1 MTTRSAEMN
10 LGDGGASYA
19 ASAPAD
25 QLRSRAGNTVFK
37 SGPLY
42 ISSKGIGWTS
52 WKKRWFI
59 LTRTSL
65 VFFRTD
71 PSAIPQRGSEVNLT
85 LGGIDLNS
93 SGSVVV
99 KDDKKLLT
107 VLFPDGRAFTLKAET
122 TEDLYDWK
130 TALESAL
137 AQAPSA
143 AIVMGQNILAQNETA
158 ETTDWPPEQLV
169 EKEKQPVKS
178 LVVGRPILLALE
190 DVDGSPTFLEK
201 ALTFI
206 EQHGVKVE
214 GILRQAADVDDVE
227 RRVREYEQGKDEF
240 SPEEDAHVI
249 GDCIKHILRELPS
262 SPVPASCCNA
272 LLQACRS
279 ERGRRIKA
287 MREVISETFPE
298 PNRRLLQRILNMM
311 QVVASHKSV
320 NRMSPSAVAACMAP
334 LLLRPLL
341 AGECELENDFN
352 VGGDGSVQLLQAA
365 AAANHAQT
373 IAITLLEEYDKIF
386 GHDNLQES
394 SVTPELESDSEESGS
409 EEYEQTDDEDILE
422 DDEYL
427 DSQHDSE
434 VNTDDD
440 LEGELSENESSG
452 ADDDQQ
458 DNEVSEGSN
467 SDSGFSESSEHSENN
482 QKTPSSEGQTSLPQ
496 HDNVQIN
503 KSSQNQDHSSS
514 TMPNKES
521 HEPPKIVPASSS
533 ATRPKNQYVSS
544 PILPS
549 ATKSGEPA
557 YWGFR
562 PGDYLPFV
570 KRPNIW
576 GRTPARKNLSME
588 SIDFPVE
595 EEAAIER
602 LEAIKT
608 DLQNKIA
615 REVKENDVLH
625 KHLQR
630 RKMDLNERRLA
641 LEKDIESLKEQ
652 LQKERDL
659 KAAME
664 ARLKTPNG
672 CMPVSPALDDK
683 TKAELAEIA
692 RAEED
697 VSNLTKK
704 ADELRSQLDQQCN
717 ENNSSVSVPSNQTP
731 QTGNSQ
737 AIKIDLQEDVEDRG
751 PPPLEKPTKI
761 EETSRRTGKPP
772 GKSYL
777 PREVPDTKREMD
789 LNVLESNI
797 STGATSSSSSTEPA
811 NMPSSASS
819 NNSLESNL
827 SMGNSSTASSS
838 SMGLAI
844 VAPSALSNSNKSS
857 VKAEKSETNLNG
869 LESNMTLGA
878 ILSSSSLEPADIAS
892 SASSNSWKSSGKGE
906 TREVNLNGLESN
918 ISISRTASSSSK
930 EPVNTTY
937 TASSNSQKSSA
948 NELRTNTTSHAL
960 SKRTNRLNVSKEWQT
975 QITNE
980 IENAE
985 KSRGSGAQSVEN
997 LPRSSSR

>member
-1 MTTRSAEMN
+1 MTSRSAEMN
-10 LGDGGASYA
+10 LGDGGGSFA
-19 ASAPAD
+19 ASAPVD

-130 TALESAL
+130 TALENAL

-143 AIVMGQNILAQNETA
+143 AIVMGQNILAQNEPA

-227 RRVREYEQGKDEF
+227 RRVREYEQGKEEF

-311 QVVASHKSV
+311 QVVASYKSV

-341 AGECELENDFN
+341 AGECELENDFH

-394 SVTPELESDSEESGS
+394 PVTPELESDSEESGS
-409 EEYEQTDDEDILE
+409 EEYEQTDDEELVE
-422 DDEYL
+422 GDEYL

-440 LEGELSENESSG
+440 FEGELSENESSG
-452 ADDDQQ
+452 ADDDQY
-458 DNEVSEGSN
+458 DDEVFEGSN
-467 SDSGFSESSEHSENN
+467 SDSGSSESSEHSKND
-482 QKTPSSEGQTSLPQ
+482 QKIPSSEGQTSLPQ

-503 KSSQNQDHSSS
+503 ESLQNQGHSCSN
-514 TMPNKES
+514 MPNTES
-521 HEPPKIVPASSS
+521 LESPKVVPASTSS
-533 ATRPKNQYVSS
+533 ATKPKKLYVSS

-557 YWGFR
+557 HWGFR

-595 EEAAIER
+595 EEAVIER
-602 LEAIKT
+602 LEATKT
-608 DLQNKIA
+608 DLQSKIA
-615 REVKENDVLH
+615 KEVKENDVLH
-625 KHLQR
+625 KSLER
-630 RKMDLNERRLA
+630 RKMDLNKRRLA

-659 KAAME
+659 QAAME
-664 ARLKTPNG
+664 AHLNTPNG
-672 CMPVSPALDDK
+672 CRPVSPTLDEK
-683 TKAELAEIA
+683 TQAELAEIA

-697 VSNLTKK
+697 VNNLTKK
-704 ADELRSQLDQQCN
+704 ADELRTQLYQQRN
-717 ENNSSVSVPSNQTP
+717 ENNSSVGVPSNQTP
-731 QTGNSQ
+731 QTGHSQ
-737 AIKIDLQEDVEDRG
+737 AIKIDQQEDVEDRG
-751 PPPLEKPTKI
+751 PPPHEKSTKI

-772 GKSYL
+772 GISSL
-777 PREVPDTKREMD
+777 PRKVPDKKREMN

-797 STGATSSSSSTEPA
+797 STGATSSSSSMETA
-811 NMPSSASS
+811 NMASSASS
-819 NNSLESNL
+819 NLNGPESNL
-827 SMGNSSTASSS
+827 STGNSSTASSS
-838 SMGLAI
+838 SIGSAI
-844 VAPSALSNSNKSS
+844 LAPSASSNADKSS
-857 VKAEKSETNLNG
+857 VKAEKRETNLNG

-878 ILSSSSLEPADIAS
+878 IFSSSSLEAS

-906 TREVNLNGLESN
+906 MRKANSNGLESN
-918 ISISRTASSSSK
+918 ISISRTTPSSSK
-930 EPVNTTY
+930 EPVNTSY
-937 TASSNSQKSSA
+937 SASSNSQKSSA
-948 NELRTNTTSHAL
+948 NAEQGAITTSRAL
-960 SKRTNRLNVSKEWQT
+960 SKRTNRVNVSKEWQT

-980 IENAE
+980 MENME
-985 KSRGSGAQSVEN
+985 KSKGSGAQSVGN